1 MIFCRKKGG
10 PEGGKDGG
18 PEGGPDGVQMGDPKV
33 GVHVSYRPPFYKE
46 NPQFTGM

>member
-1 MIFCRKKGG
+1 MGVQKGVQMGSRWG
-10 PEGGKDGG
+10 PG
-18 PEGGPDGVQMGDPKV
+18 GVQMGDPKV